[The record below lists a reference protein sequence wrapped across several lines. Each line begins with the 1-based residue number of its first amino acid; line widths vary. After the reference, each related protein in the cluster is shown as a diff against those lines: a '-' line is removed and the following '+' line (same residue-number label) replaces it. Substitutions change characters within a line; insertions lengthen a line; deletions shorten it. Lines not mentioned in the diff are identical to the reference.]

1 MYKSLAIIESKSV
14 AFNPKLDM
22 EIITVKGMSEEEW
35 EIYNSDLDRNWDMKH
50 LFMLGEDFCGLGLE
64 DYNLKLEEICKAKSH
79 SLCRYFILD

>member
-35 EIYNSDLDRNWDMKH
+35 EIYSSDPDRNWDMKH
-50 LFMLGEDFCGLGLE
+50 PFMLGEDFCGLE